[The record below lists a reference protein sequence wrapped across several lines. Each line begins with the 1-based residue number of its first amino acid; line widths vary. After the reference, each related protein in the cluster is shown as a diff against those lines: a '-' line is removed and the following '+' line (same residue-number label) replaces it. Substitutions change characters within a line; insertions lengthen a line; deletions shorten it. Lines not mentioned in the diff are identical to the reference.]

1 MDILKQL
8 KEVTI
13 SVLPI
18 AVFASV
24 LSLTAGVMDSGEFV
38 RFIVS
43 CILVI
48 AGLTIFLTGTDVGLL
63 PMGTRIGTALTKS
76 RSLPI
81 LLGAAVIL
89 GFIITVPEPDVQV
102 LASQVNQ
109 ISSDVP
115 VSVFLCSIAVGVG
128 IFLALSLARTIL
140 SLPMKLIL
148 FISYLGIFLCAFF
161 CDGFFVSVAFD
172 SGGATTGPMAVPF
185 IMAMGL
191 GISASKNDDGDSSFG
206 YAGLASI
213 GPVLFVLILGLIF
226 SGDLNSSVVSESA
239 SNSNLEV
246 LFDVFKE
253 VVSALAPLVIICA
266 LMQVFFLRMPRMQTL
281 RIFIGFFYTFIGLI
295 VFLFAVKCFFMP
307 TATAIGIALAS
318 TSKIGLCVLA
328 ALLGASV
335 VLAEPAIWVLTRQV
349 EEVTQGHIE
358 RKILLIALSLAV
370 SLAVLL
376 SMVRILFSLSL
387 WTFLLPGYI
396 LILLFMIKTPTLFVG
411 IAFDSGGVATGP
423 MSSTFLL
430 PFAIGAATGAGGDI
444 ATASFGMIGLI
455 AMMPIICI
463 EALGLIYARALRKK
477 EKEGDNE

>member
-148 FISYLGIFLCAFF
+148 FISYLAIFLCSFF

-172 SGGATTGPMAVPF
+172 SGGATTGPLSVPF
-185 IMAMGL
+185 IMAIGMGV
-191 GISASKNDDGDSSFG
+191 ASLRKHSEESEFG
-206 YAGLASI
+206 YVALSSI
-213 GPVLFVLILGLIF
+213 GPVLAVLILGMVFGTSGSIPDTAEAAPQIDIFTLLAEKFQSVGMSFFPLLI
-226 SGDLNSSVVSESA
+226 VC
-239 SNSNLEV
+239 
-246 LFDVFKE
+246 VF
-253 VVSALAPLVIICA
+253 
-266 LMQVFFLRMPRMQTL
+266 MQVFFIKMPHTQVIRVFVG
-281 RIFIGFFYTFIGLI
+281 IFYSFIGLVI
-295 VFLFAVKCFFMP
+295 FF
-307 TATAIGIALAS
+307 TGVEYSFSDVAQELGVALADRPWLLYS
-318 TSKIGLCVLA
+318 SGFIFGLC
-328 ALLGASV
+328 V
-335 VLAEPAIWVLTRQV
+335 VLAEPAVIVLTDQV
-349 EEVTQGHIE
+349 EEISGGHI
-358 RKILLIALSLAV
+358 RKPIMLAALCLGVGLAVVLALIRTVYSLPILMFLVPGYLLIMV
-370 SLAVLL
+370 S
-376 SMVRILFSLSL
+376 MIWTPGLFSA
-387 WTFLLPGYI
+387 
-396 LILLFMIKTPTLFVG
+396 

-430 PFAIGAATGAGGDI
+430 PLAIGAASG
-444 ATASFGMIGLI
+444 TASASLASSFGMIAMI
-455 AMMPIICI
+455 AMMPILLI
-463 EALGLIYARALRKK
+463 EILGIVYKARLRKA
-477 EKEGDNE
+477 EGGGR